1 MHLTHSRYAI
11 ITLYYFLYSAMVIHM
26 NKKQTRPD
34 KRTRLQEQARIDN
47 LLKSDYYFNNP
58 QSCFKGFS
66 TFTGMSKKSSSI
78 LKSNAIENK
87 LINFVQK
94 RINIQNQ

>member
-1 MHLTHSRYAI
+1 
-11 ITLYYFLYSAMVIHM
+11 M
-26 NKKQTRPD
+26 NKKQIRPD
-34 KRTRLQEQARIDN
+34 KRTRLLAQSRINN
-47 LLKSDYYFNNP
+47 LLESDYYFNSP

-94 RINIQNQ
+94 RINIQSQ

>member
-1 MHLTHSRYAI
+1 ML
-11 ITLYYFLYSAMVIHM
+11 
-26 NKKQTRPD
+26 N
-34 KRTRLQEQARIDN
+34 N
-47 LLKSDYYFNNP
+47 LLESDYYFNSP

-78 LKSNAIENK
+78 LKSHAIENK

>member
-1 MHLTHSRYAI
+1 
-11 ITLYYFLYSAMVIHM
+11 MVYLM

-34 KRTRLQEQARIDN
+34 KRTRLLAQARINN
-47 LLKSDYYFNNP
+47 LLESDYYFTSP

-66 TFTGMSKKSSSI
+66 TFTGMSKKSSNI

-94 RINIQNQ
+94 RINIENQ

>member
-1 MHLTHSRYAI
+1 
-11 ITLYYFLYSAMVIHM
+11 M
-26 NKKQTRPD
+26 NKKQIRPD
-34 KRTRLQEQARIDN
+34 KRTRLLAQSRINN
-47 LLKSDYYFNNP
+47 LLESDYYFNSP

-66 TFTGMSKKSSSI
+66 TFTGMSKKSSNI
-78 LKSNAIENK
+78 LKANAIENK

>member
-1 MHLTHSRYAI
+1 
-11 ITLYYFLYSAMVIHM
+11 M
-26 NKKQTRPD
+26 NKKQIRPD
-34 KRTRLQEQARIDN
+34 KRTRLLAQSRINN
-47 LLKSDYYFNNP
+47 LLESDYYFNSP

-66 TFTGMSKKSSSI
+66 TFTGMSKKSSNI
-78 LKSNAIENK
+78 LKSNAIENR